1 MKDGEALLSIAPDH
15 PAFRGHFPGRPIVP
29 GVVLLDYALD
39 AIGNLAG
46 SDLSA
51 CQISAVK
58 FLSPV
63 LPGEPVRVRFE
74 TLTNGAIRF
83 DIVSGERKV
92 ATGSIRELALG

>member
-1 MKDGEALLSIAPDH
+1 MTDGEALLSIAPDH

-29 GVVLLDYALD
+29 GVVLLDHALD
-39 AIGNLAG
+39 AIGNLTD

-63 LPGEPVRVRFE
+63 LPGEPVHVRCE

-83 DIVSGERKV
+83 DILSGERKV
-92 ATGSIRELALG
+92 ATGSVRELAVG